1 MEEIYMKWLK
11 NLLQD
16 LKAYREAKKSLYPD
30 PRDKYFPKI
39 KVKSFGED
47 LKLTSEK
54 RGIR

>member
-47 LKLTSEK
+47 LELTSEK